1 MEKEYIKFKPSVV
14 PQYSASDEDLW
25 YVFQNDKLM
34 VKEEGEDIK
43 VLKRKDIEKLNLH
56 IEKVQCMGAYEGCNC
71 FCGEVEIEKEEFE
84 NYKFIS
90 LKALSSIF
98 DEEKFSTAAKALLLL
113 NWIKSNNYCG
123 ICGNRMEQKASKDER
138 AMICTNCNYT
148 TWPRTSP
155 AIIVAVTKGDKI
167 LLAHNRGFSEG
178 VYSVIAGFVEY
189 GETFEECV
197 KREVYEETGIKV
209 KNIKY
214 FDNQPWPFPNSM
226 MIGFTAEYLE
236 GEIKEDKEEII
247 HADWFSKDEVEKV
260 TKESKSIGYELI
272 EWFMKTH

>member
-1 MEKEYIKFKPSVV
+1 MLNKYIEFQPSVV
-14 PQYSASDEDLW
+14 PLRCISHEDLW
-25 YVFQNDKLM
+25 YVFADDKLL
-34 VKEEGEDIK
+34 VKEDGDEITVITG
-43 VLKRKDIEKLNLH
+43 KDLNDLNLH
-56 IEKVQCMGAYEGCNC
+56 IDNIQCMGACEGYNC
-71 FCGEVEIEKEEFE
+71 FSGEVNVEDQLD
-84 NYKFIS
+84 NYKFVD
-90 LKALSSIF
+90 LKALTTIF
-98 DEEKFSTAAKALLLL
+98 DEEEFLAAAKGLLLL
-113 NWIKSNNYCG
+113 NWIKSNKYCG
-123 ICGNRMEQKASKDER
+123 SCGNEMKKKDSEDER

-155 AIIVAVTKGDKI
+155 AIIVAVTKGDKL

-189 GETFEECV
+189 GETFEQCV

-236 GEIKEDKEEII
+236 GEIQEDKNEIV
-247 HADWFSKDEVEKV
+247 HADWFSKDEIEKV
-260 TKESKSIGYELI
+260 TKKSKSIGYGLI